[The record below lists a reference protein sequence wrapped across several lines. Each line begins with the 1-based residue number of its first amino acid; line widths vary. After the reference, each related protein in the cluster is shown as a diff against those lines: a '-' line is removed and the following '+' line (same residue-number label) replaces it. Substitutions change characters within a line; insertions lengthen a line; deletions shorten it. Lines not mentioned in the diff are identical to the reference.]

1 MVKQY
6 KFYIN
11 GKWVNSLSSKTF
23 ESKNP
28 ATEKTLGVFQQGN
41 EKDVDRAVDAAEKAL
56 EDWSSTPAPSRGEIL
71 FRIKDLLIKKKEELA
86 RTETMEM
93 GKVLNES
100 RGEVQEAIDTFEYMA
115 GEGRRL
121 FGYTTTSELKDKMCF
136 TIRRPIGVCGLIT
149 PWNFPYALPSWKL
162 SAALICGNTVVLKP
176 SSDTPL
182 CATKLVEILIE
193 AGVPRGVVNLVFG
206 PGESVGARLVKNPK
220 VRAISFT
227 GHRDTGLWI
236 TRNAGL
242 KRLGLEMGSKNPI
255 IVMDDADMKLVV
267 DGILWG
273 GYGTTGQR
281 CTSASRIIV
290 ANGIKT
296 RLEKLLLQRLKR
308 LKLGSGLKENTDIG
322 PLINRRAVEKVHK
335 YTEIGLKE
343 GAKLLYGGKAR
354 KGKGYFY
361 EPTLFTNVKPHM
373 TIAQEEIFG
382 PSVAIIPAVNVD
394 NAIKIANDVGYG
406 LSSAIYTKDVNK
418 AFKAIEKLETG
429 ITYVNSSTIG
439 SEVHLPFGGVKD
451 TGNGTREAGIKG
463 IDEFSEVKTIYVD
476 YSGKL
481 QKAQRIN

>member
-6 KFYIN
+6 KLYID
-11 GKWVNSLSSKTF
+11 GKWVRSSSGKVF
-23 ESKNP
+23 ESRNP
-28 ATEKTLGVFQQGN
+28 ATEKALGVFQQGN
-41 EKDVDRAVDAAEKAL
+41 ERDVDRAVTAAEKAF
-56 EDWSSTPAPSRGEIL
+56 EKWSSTPAPSRGEIL
-71 FRIKDLLIKKKEELA
+71 FKITDLLRKRKEELA
-86 RTETMEM
+86 RIASMEM
-93 GKVLNES
+93 GKVLSES

-121 FGYTTTSELKDKMCF
+121 FGHTTPSELMDKMCF

-182 CATKLVEILIE
+182 CATKLVEIMIE
-193 AGVPRGVVNLVFG
+193 AGMPRGVVNLVSG
-206 PGESVGARLVKNPK
+206 PGDSVGARLVKHPK

-236 TRNAGL
+236 TKNAGL

-281 CTSASRIIV
+281 CTSASRVIV
-290 ANGIKT
+290 MNGIKAQ
-296 RLEKLLLQRLKR
+296 LEKLLLRRLKR
-308 LKLGSGLKENTDIG
+308 LKLGSGLKEDTDIG
-322 PLINRRAVEKVHK
+322 PLVNRRAVEKVHK
-335 YTEIGLKE
+335 FTELGVKE
-343 GAKLLYGGKAR
+343 GAKLLCGGKPR
-354 KGKGYFY
+354 KGKGFFY
-361 EPTLFTNVKPHM
+361 EPTLFTNVRPHM

-451 TGNGTREAGIKG
+451 TGNGTREAGING

-481 QKAQRIN
+481 QKAQRID